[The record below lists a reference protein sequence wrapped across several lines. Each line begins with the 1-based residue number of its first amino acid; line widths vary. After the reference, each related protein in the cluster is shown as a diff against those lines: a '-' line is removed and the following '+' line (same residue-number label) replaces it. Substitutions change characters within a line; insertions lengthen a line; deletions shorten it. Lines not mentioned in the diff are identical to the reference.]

1 MDEQGRQ
8 IKCNLCETNDYE
20 IVFSAGVAQPH
31 RIVSCRRCGLM
42 YANPQQHVDC
52 EELALSQ
59 RRDDDPPS
67 DADRQYYQKQI
78 AQLPDNLRALK
89 VLDRLLPAKGK
100 LLEIGCFLG
109 LFLDKIRADGW
120 QVVGLEPNRAAAAH
134 ARSNHGL
141 DVIDGVLPSARLTT
155 GEFDAVV
162 MLHVIEHLPD
172 PAETL
177 REISRLLK
185 PNGVLVIE
193 TPRFDSL
200 SFKLLGRRERSIQ
213 CPGHLFFFTEHTLA
227 QLLQKTGFQAVQT
240 ERVGRTL
247 TVERLL
253 YNLGL
258 MTRSR
263 GLQRWLGTVA
273 SAIGC
278 DKIKIHINAMDMQR
292 MYAKVACSAAS
303 DD

>member
-1 MDEQGRQ
+1 MDGRGRQ
-8 IKCNLCETNDYE
+8 IKCNLCESNDYG
-20 IVFSAGVAQPH
+20 ILFAAGVAQPH
-31 RIVSCRRCGLM
+31 QIVSCRQCGLM

-52 EELALSQ
+52 EDFALGQ
-59 RRDDDPPS
+59 RRDDDPSS

-134 ARSNHGL
+134 ARINYEL
-141 DVIDGVLPSARLTT
+141 DVIDGVLPSARLTA

-172 PAETL
+172 PTETL

-213 CPGHLFFFTEHTLA
+213 CPGHLFFFTE
-227 QLLQKTGFQAVQT
+227 QLSRSSCKRLDSRRCRRR
-240 ERVGRTL
+240 RVGRTL

-258 MTRSR
+258 ITRSR

-278 DKIKIHINAMDMQR
+278 DKIRIHINAMDMQR
-292 MYAKVACSAAS
+292 LYAKVAR
-303 DD
+303 